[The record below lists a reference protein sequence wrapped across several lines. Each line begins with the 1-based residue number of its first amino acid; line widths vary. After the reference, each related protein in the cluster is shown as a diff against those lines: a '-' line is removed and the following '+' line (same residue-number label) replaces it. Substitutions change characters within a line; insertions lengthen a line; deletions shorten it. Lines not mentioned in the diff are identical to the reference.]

1 MNVPIIISG
10 KVKVNM
16 TFSSP
21 ASRGAKKTNTGDT
34 SKGAAQTIAKCEKR
48 QQRKET

>member
-1 MNVPIIISG
+1 MLNKLPPEINAG

-16 TFSSP
+16 AFSSP

-34 SKGAAQTIAKCEKR
+34 SKGAKKDYRKAKR
-48 QQRKET
+48 D